1 VGIENVSGQ
10 LSLLRVHR
18 RGGKF
23 GPANDQIDV
32 EVIAQIAARPTQFY
46 GMKLRTGS
54 DLPANEG
61 MLGLLR
67 DGFNHN
73 WVVNIDFD
81 KKPGK
86 NNSVLIRVWLTKAQF
101 GGGVILSE
109 PPFITRSRAKSKR
122 TAVKRTAGARAARRV
137 PSARGRRST
146 G

>member
-1 VGIENVSGQ
+1 MGIENVSGF

-23 GPANDQIDV
+23 GPANDRIDV
-32 EVIAQIAARPTQFY
+32 EVIAQIASRPTQFY
-46 GMKLRTGS
+46 GLQLRNGA

-86 NNSVLIRVWLTKAQF
+86 NNSVLIRVWLTKPA
-101 GGGVILSE
+101 GGGPVFLGATE
-109 PPFITRSRAKSKR
+109 PGRQR
-122 TAVKRTAGARAARRV
+122 GARRKGGGARR
-137 PSARGRRST
+137 A
-146 G
+146 

>member
-1 VGIENVSGQ
+1 MGIENVSGL

-32 EVIAQIAARPTQFY
+32 EVIAQIASDPTQFY

-67 DGFNHN
+67 DGFNHG
-73 WVVNIDFD
+73 WIVNIDFD

-86 NNSVLIRVWLTKAQF
+86 NNSVLIRVWLTKP
-101 GGGVILSE
+101 GGVILS
-109 PPFITRSRAKSKR
+109 PPRSSAKSKR
-122 TAVKRTAGARAARRV
+122 KAAKKAAGN
-137 PSARGRRST
+137 RS

>member
-1 VGIENVSGQ
+1 MGIENVSGL

-32 EVIAQIAARPTQFY
+32 EVIAQIASRPTQFY
-46 GMKLRTGS
+46 GMQLRTGS

-67 DGFNHN
+67 DGFNHG
-73 WVVNIDFD
+73 WIVNIDFD

-86 NNSVLIRVWLTKAQF
+86 NNSVLIRVWLTKPPS
-101 GGGVILSE
+101 GGGVILSST
-109 PPFITRSRAKSKR
+109 PPKTRSKAKSNRK
-122 TAVKRTAGARAARRV
+122 AAKKAAGN
-137 PSARGRRST
+137 RSK
-146 G
+146 

>member
-1 VGIENVSGQ
+1 MGIENVSGL

-32 EVIAQIAARPTQFY
+32 EVIAQIASVPTQFY

-67 DGFNHN
+67 DGFNHG
-73 WVVNIDFD
+73 WIVNIDFD

-86 NNSVLIRVWLTKAQF
+86 NNSVLIRVWLTKP
-101 GGGVILSE
+101 GGGVILS
-109 PPFITRSRAKSKR
+109 PPRSRAKSKR
-122 TAVKRTAGARAARRV
+122 KAGKKAA
-137 PSARGRRST
+137 GN
-146 G
+146 

>member
-1 VGIENVSGQ
+1 MGIENVSGF

-23 GPANDQIDV
+23 GPANDRIDV
-32 EVIAQIAARPTQFY
+32 EVIAQIASRPTQFY
-46 GMKLRTGS
+46 GMQLRNGS

-73 WVVNIDFD
+73 WIVNIDFD

-86 NNSVLIRVWLTKAQF
+86 NNSVLIRVWLTKPV
-101 GGGVILSE
+101 GGGPVVLGATE
-109 PPFITRSRAKSKR
+109 PGRRG
-122 TAVKRTAGARAARRV
+122 AGRGKAGRARR
-137 PSARGRRST
+137 A
-146 G
+146 